1 VLWRVALT
9 AFVDAAEIHYIEQT
23 AIPLPPSARPGGEF
37 FAAPDTSDQ
46 RRYEA
51 LRAYLLE
58 GLTASEVAG
67 RFGYTTASVQSM
79 ARDFRAGRQ
88 DFFTDTKPGPKSAP
102 AKDAARARI
111 IELRRAGRSAYEI
124 AEILATEGTKLNRTG
139 VAEVLAEEGFPR
151 LWARPHAER
160 GIPAREA
167 QPRTGVLDFAGW
179 PERTDTKLA
188 GLLLT
193 IPDLVALDLPALVK
207 AAGYP
212 GTSVIPAL
220 SSVLSLL
227 ALKLTGTRRVSH
239 VEELATDPGAALFAG
254 LTSLPKATALTTYSY
269 RLQHAKQAEF
279 LTALDKATLT
289 AGLATGDAVNLDF
302 HAVMHW
308 GTDVALE
315 KHYVPTRS
323 QRTRSVLTF
332 FAEDADSHTLLYAN
346 ADLAKATQNN
356 EVLAFADHWHRVT
369 GHDPKLLIM
378 DSKVTTQ
385 AQLGELTDRG
395 ITFITLRARTPKLTA
410 ALHALPASAWTAMTI
425 ARAGGKTRR
434 VRVIDN
440 PAATLSTYPGTLRQ
454 LAVAGLGHDEPTILI
469 TNDPASPSKAIIERY
484 ARRMN
489 IEQRLAESI
498 RSFGLDAL
506 AGAVPLNVDLD
517 VTLTVLAHTLCAALR
532 RRLPG
537 YATTTPDTLQR
548 RFLSTTGEI
557 LNRGN
562 EIIVRLDRRTYSP
575 VLRQADLPTTEVPWW
590 GGRRLSYEYR

>member
-1 VLWRVALT
+1 VARRV
-9 AFVDAAEIHYIEQT
+9 DDCPECCCSHYIKQT
-23 AIPLPPSARPGGEF
+23 AISLPPSARPGGEF

-58 GLTASEVAG
+58 GLTASEAAG
-67 RFGYTTASVQSM
+67 RFGYTAASVQSM
-79 ARDFRAGRQ
+79 ARDFRAGRR

-124 AEILATEGTKLNRTG
+124 ADILATEPARLNRTG

-151 LWARPHAER
+151 LWARPLAER
-160 GIPAREA
+160 GLPRREA
-167 QPRTGVLDFAGW
+167 QPRTSVLDFAQW
-179 PERTDTKLA
+179 PERIDTKLA

-279 LTALDKATLT
+279 LTALDKATLI

-315 KHYVPTRS
+315 KHYVPSRS
-323 QRTRSVLTF
+323 GRTRSVLTF

-378 DSKVTTQ
+378 DSKVTTGT
-385 AQLGELTDRG
+385 QLGQLTDRG

-425 ARAGGKTRR
+425 ARAGAKTRR
-434 VRVIDN
+434 VRVIDT
-440 PAATLSTYPGTLRQ
+440 PAAKLTKYPGTLRQ

-469 TNDPASPSKAIIERY
+469 TNDLTSPAKKIIERY

-517 VTLTVLAHTLCAALR
+517 VTLTLLAHTLCAALR

>member
-1 VLWRVALT
+1 MARRV
-9 AFVDAAEIHYIEQT
+9 DDCPECCCSHYIKQT
-23 AIPLPPSARPGGEF
+23 AISLPPSARPGGEF

-58 GLTASEVAG
+58 GLTASEAAG
-67 RFGYTTASVQSM
+67 RFGYTAASVQSM
-79 ARDFRAGRQ
+79 ARDFRAGRR

-124 AEILATEGTKLNRTG
+124 ADILATEPARLNRTG
-139 VAEVLAEEGFPR
+139 VAEVLAQEGFPR
-151 LWARPHAER
+151 LWARPLAER
-160 GIPAREA
+160 GLPRREA
-167 QPRTGVLDFAGW
+167 QPRTSVLDFAQW
-179 PERTDTKLA
+179 PERIDTKLA

-279 LTALDKATLT
+279 LTALDKATLI

-302 HAVMHW
+302 HAVMAW

-315 KHYVPTRS
+315 KHYVPSRS
-323 QRTRSVLTF
+323 GRTRSVLTF

-356 EVLAFADHWHRVT
+356 EVLAFADHWHRAG

-378 DSKVTTQ
+378 DSKVTTGT
-385 AQLGELTDRG
+385 QLGQLTDRG

-425 ARAGGKTRR
+425 ARAGAKTRR
-434 VRVIDN
+434 VRVIDT
-440 PAATLSTYPGTLRQ
+440 PAAKLTKYPGTLRQ

-469 TNDPASPSKAIIERY
+469 TNDLTSPAKKIIERY

-517 VTLTVLAHTLCAALR
+517 VTVTLLAHTLCAALR

>member
-1 VLWRVALT
+1 VARRV
-9 AFVDAAEIHYIEQT
+9 DDCPECCCSHYIKQT
-23 AIPLPPSARPGGEF
+23 AISLPPSARPGGEF

-58 GLTASEVAG
+58 GLTASEAAG
-67 RFGYTTASVQSM
+67 RFGYTAASVQSM
-79 ARDFRAGRQ
+79 ARDFRAGRR

-124 AEILATEGTKLNRTG
+124 ADILATEPARLNRTG
-139 VAEVLAEEGFPR
+139 VAEVLAQEGFPR
-151 LWARPHAER
+151 LWARPLAER
-160 GIPAREA
+160 GLPRREA
-167 QPRTGVLDFAGW
+167 QPRTSVLDFAQW
-179 PERTDTKLA
+179 PERIDTKLA

-315 KHYVPTRS
+315 KHYVPSRS
-323 QRTRSVLTF
+323 GRTRSVLTF

-378 DSKVTTQ
+378 DSKVTTGT
-385 AQLGELTDRG
+385 QLGQLTDRG

-425 ARAGGKTRR
+425 ARAGAKTRR
-434 VRVIDN
+434 VRVIDT
-440 PAATLSTYPGTLRQ
+440 PAAKLTKYPGTLRQ

-469 TNDPASPSKAIIERY
+469 TNDLTSPAKKIIERY

-517 VTLTVLAHTLCAALR
+517 VTLTLLAHTLCAALR

-590 GGRRLSYEYR
+590 GGRRLSYQYR

>member
-1 VLWRVALT
+1 LWRVALT
-9 AFVDAAEIHYIEQT
+9 AGRQRCCSQYIKQT
-23 AIPLPPSARPGGEF
+23 ARSLPPSARPGGEF
-37 FAAPDTSDQ
+37 FAAPDTCDQ

-58 GLTASEVAG
+58 GLTASEAAG
-67 RFGYTTASVQSM
+67 RFGYTAASVQSM
-79 ARDFRAGRQ
+79 ARDFRAGRR

-102 AKDAARARI
+102 AKDAARTRI

-124 AEILATEGTKLNRTG
+124 AEILATEPTRLNRTG
-139 VAEVLAEEGFPR
+139 VAEVLAQEGFPR

-160 GIPAREA
+160 GIPRREA
-167 QPRTGVLDFAGW
+167 QPRTSVLDFAQW
-179 PERTDTKLA
+179 PERIDTKLA

-289 AGLATGDAVNLDF
+289 AGLATGEAVNLDF

-315 KHYVPTRS
+315 KHYVPSRS

-356 EVLAFADHWHRVT
+356 EVLTFADHWHRVT

-385 AQLGELTDRG
+385 TQLGHLTERG

-410 ALHALPASAWTAMTI
+410 TLHALPAKAWTALTI
-425 ARAGGKTRR
+425 ARAGAKTRR
-434 VRVIDN
+434 VRVIDT
-440 PAATLSTYPGTLRQ
+440 PAAKLTKYPGTLRQ
-454 LAVAGLGHDEPTILI
+454 LAVAGLGHDEPTLLI
-469 TNDPASPSKAIIERY
+469 TNDLTSPAKKIIERY

>member
-1 VLWRVALT
+1 MARRV
-9 AFVDAAEIHYIEQT
+9 DDCPECCCSHYIKQT
-23 AIPLPPSARPGGEF
+23 AISLPPSARPGGEF

-58 GLTASEVAG
+58 GLTASEAAG
-67 RFGYTTASVQSM
+67 RFGYTAASVQSM
-79 ARDFRAGRQ
+79 ARDFRAGRR

-124 AEILATEGTKLNRTG
+124 ADILATEPARLNRTG

-151 LWARPHAER
+151 LWARPLAER
-160 GIPAREA
+160 GLPRREA
-167 QPRTGVLDFAGW
+167 QPRTSVLDFAQW
-179 PERTDTKLA
+179 PERIDTKLA

-279 LTALDKATLT
+279 LTALDKATLI

-315 KHYVPTRS
+315 KHYVPSRS
-323 QRTRSVLTF
+323 GRTRSVLTF

-378 DSKVTTQ
+378 DSKVTTGT
-385 AQLGELTDRG
+385 QLGQLTDRG

-425 ARAGGKTRR
+425 ARAGAKTRR
-434 VRVIDN
+434 VRVIDT
-440 PAATLSTYPGTLRQ
+440 PAAKLTKYPGTLRQ

-469 TNDPASPSKAIIERY
+469 TNDLTSPAKKIIERY

-517 VTLTVLAHTLCAALR
+517 VTLTLLAHTLCAALR